1 MLKRQKIVERI
12 HGDRV
17 LMTLDSIVKR
27 ERLKVYL
34 VGGTIRDLALGRGRQ
49 DYDFVLHQMDMTFV
63 HKLCHELKGHLF
75 SMGRNEKQRVF
86 RILSGSEILDFNTI
100 DGSTIQED
108 LKKRDFTINAMAYS
122 LHEHRLYFHPGAEE
136 DIEKK
141 RIRMVSSEGFDRD
154 PLRMIR
160 GLRYLSI
167 LEGFRLD
174 EKTKRVIR
182 RKASLLRSISVER
195 IKMEIDRILL
205 SPNPFLA
212 MRELAAL
219 GLLQEIFPELQIPQR
234 MKRMAIVRMEA
245 FSHYLR
251 FIRYLG
257 QWNGREE
264 DLPLNT
270 EGRLIVS
277 YVALFTDMGRILGM
291 GHQWA
296 GEEPI
301 SQKSPSHLA
310 YEIMTRMKFS
320 SRFKDLVKKLM
331 DQHANLLKLSRSM
344 ADQKEL
350 KQFIHHIG
358 NPVRL
363 LIIFSLFDQRASTN
377 DGLSRRD
384 QNLVQLCHRI
394 KTLYKGAQIISP
406 PTLVSG
412 SDVMRLGYEPGPV
425 VGYILHCIREK
436 QIRGEIED
444 RKQALAY
451 LRETFGSEHTP
462 DLTP

>member
-1 MLKRQKIVERI
+1 
-12 HGDRV
+12 
-17 LMTLDSIVKR
+17 
-27 ERLKVYL
+27 
-34 VGGTIRDLALGRGRQ
+34 
-49 DYDFVLHQMDMTFV
+49 
-63 HKLCHELKGHLF
+63 
-75 SMGRNEKQRVF
+75 
-86 RILSGSEILDFNTI
+86 
-100 DGSTIQED
+100 
-108 LKKRDFTINAMAYS
+108 MAYS

-136 DIEKK
+136 DIENK

-320 SRFKDLVKKLM
+320 SRFM
-331 DQHANLLKLSRSM
+331 
-344 ADQKEL
+344 
-350 KQFIHHIG
+350 
-358 NPVRL
+358 
-363 LIIFSLFDQRASTN
+363 IIFSLFDQRASTN

>member
-17 LMTLDSIVKR
+17 LMKLDSIVKR
-27 ERLKVYL
+27 QRLDVYL

-49 DYDFVLHQMDMTFV
+49 DYDFVLHQMDMTFIS
-63 HKLCHELKGHLF
+63 KLRHELKGHLF
-75 SMGRNEKQRVF
+75 SMGRDEKQRVY
-86 RILSGSEILDFNTI
+86 RILSGGEILDFNAI

-122 LHEHRLYFHPGAEE
+122 LHEHRFYFHPGAEE

-141 RIRMVSSEGFDRD
+141 IIRMVSSEGFDRD

-160 GLRYLSI
+160 GVRYLSI

-182 RKASLLRSISVER
+182 RKASLVRSISVER
-195 IKMEIDRILL
+195 IKMEMDRILL

-219 GLLQEIFPELQIPQR
+219 GLLQEVFPELQIPQR
-234 MKRMAIVRMEA
+234 MRRMAIVRMEA

-251 FIRYLG
+251 FLRYLG
-257 QWNGREE
+257 QWNGWEG
-264 DLPLNT
+264 DVSSHT
-270 EGRLIVS
+270 EGRLILS

-296 GEEPI
+296 REKPI
-301 SQKSPSHLA
+301 SQKLPSHLA

-320 SRFKDLVKKLM
+320 SRFKELVKKLM
-331 DQHANLLKLSRSM
+331 DHHTNLLKLSRSM
-344 ADQKEL
+344 VDQKDL
-350 KQFIHHIG
+350 KQFIHHVG

-363 LIIFSLFDQRASTN
+363 LIIFSLLDQRASAN
-377 DGLSRRD
+377 DGLSRGD
-384 QNLVQLCHRI
+384 QNLAQLCHRI
-394 KTLYKGAQIISP
+394 KTLCKGGEIISP
-406 PTLVSG
+406 PALVTG

-436 QIRGEIED
+436 QIRGEIGD
-444 RKQALAY
+444 RKQALVF
-451 LRETFGSEHTP
+451 LQETFGKENGSQTSP
-462 DLTP
+462 

>member
-27 ERLKVYL
+27 ERLRVYL

-63 HKLCHELKGHLF
+63 HKFRHELKGHLF

-86 RILSGSEILDFNTI
+86 RILSGSEILDFNAI

-122 LHEHRLYFHPGAEE
+122 LHEHRLYFHPGAED
-136 DIEKK
+136 DIENKL
-141 RIRMVSSEGFDRD
+141 IRMVSSEGFDRD

-174 EKTKRVIR
+174 EKTKGVIR

-195 IKMEIDRILL
+195 IKMEMDRILL
-205 SPNPFLA
+205 SPHPFLA

-219 GLLQEIFPELQIPQR
+219 GLLPEIFPELQIPR
-234 MKRMAIVRMEA
+234 RKKRMAIVRMEA

-251 FIRYLG
+251 FLRYLG

-264 DLPLNT
+264 DLPLHT
-270 EGRLIVS
+270 EGRLILS
-277 YVALFTDMGRILGM
+277 YVALFTDMGRILGI
-291 GHQWA
+291 GHHWA
-296 GEEPI
+296 GETPI

-320 SRFKDLVKKLM
+320 SRFKELVKKLM
-331 DQHANLLKLSRSM
+331 DHHANLLKLSRSM
-344 ADQKEL
+344 VDQKDL
-350 KQFIHHIG
+350 KQFIHHVG

-363 LIIFSLFDQRASTN
+363 LIIFSLLDQQASTN

-384 QNLVQLCHRI
+384 QNLTQLCHRI
-394 KTLYKGAQIISP
+394 KTLCKGREIISP

-412 SDVMRLGYEPGPV
+412 SDVIRLGYEPGPV

-436 QIRGEIED
+436 QIRGEIGD

-451 LRETFGSEHTP
+451 LQETFGSEHTP
-462 DLTP
+462 DLSP